1 MAFFKKQRLRY
12 QEWLN
17 SFVVRHHDKWY
28 MPFITFG
35 IGLAYIIGF
44 VVAMCVLATLIG
56 IMVHYGTLWLLTV
69 ILGVW
74 AVYGVGMIIRVP
86 GDSEYD
92 RQKNPLY

>member
-1 MAFFKKQRLRY
+1 
-12 QEWLN
+12 
-17 SFVVRHHDKWY
+17 

-56 IMVHYGTLWLLTV
+56 IMVHCGGLGLLVV
-69 ILGVW
+69 ILGGW
-74 AVYGVGMIIRVP
+74 AVYGIGMIIRVP
-86 GDSEYD
+86 GDFEYD